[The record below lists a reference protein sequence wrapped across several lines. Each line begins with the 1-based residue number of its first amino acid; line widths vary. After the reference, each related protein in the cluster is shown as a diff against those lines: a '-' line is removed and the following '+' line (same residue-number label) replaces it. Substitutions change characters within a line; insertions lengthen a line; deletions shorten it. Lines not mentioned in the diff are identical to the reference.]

1 MINSGDG
8 MGPRPTVQPAR
19 PTLDMTTLTMRAV
32 PGHFIVT
39 GPAHA
44 FPGVPALPKLSLGLL
59 HTIGVRHRT
68 GDGERPEPAQA
79 IGTSAG
85 LIDPADRQSPL

>member
-1 MINSGDG
+1 MRRFYSALPEPRTQRMINSGDG

-44 FPGVPALPKLSLGLL
+44 F
-59 HTIGVRHRT
+59 
-68 GDGERPEPAQA
+68 QA
-79 IGTSAG
+79 SQ
-85 LIDPADRQSPL
+85 LF